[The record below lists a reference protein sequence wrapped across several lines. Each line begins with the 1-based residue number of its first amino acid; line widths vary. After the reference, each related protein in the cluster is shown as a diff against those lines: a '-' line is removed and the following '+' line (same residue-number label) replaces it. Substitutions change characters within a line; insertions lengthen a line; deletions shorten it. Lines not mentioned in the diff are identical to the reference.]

1 VLNAIPATAGAVN
14 STYIA
19 GGAALAN
26 IGAGGL
32 TQTYLGTNVA
42 GTGPAFSAYLN
53 STQSI
58 SAATITKVT
67 LSSEEFDT
75 NNNFDSATNYR
86 FTPTVTGYYQINCNC
101 YFAGTANPLILFL
114 YKNGALYKE
123 FFRVTA
129 GNATGSGSSTI
140 YFNGSTDYVE
150 MYVYVNSAML
160 IGSSGTSY
168 VSMSGAMVRSA

>member
-1 VLNAIPATAGAVN
+1 MTIIINGTGTITGI
-14 STYIA
+14 T
-19 GGAALAN
+19 
-26 IGAGGL
+26 AGGL
-32 TQTYLGTNVA
+32 PDAIITQPELAANVA

>member
-1 VLNAIPATAGAVN
+1 MTITINGSGTVTGI
-14 STYIA
+14 IA
-19 GGAALAN
+19 GGLPDAIITQPELAT
-26 IGAGGL
+26 G
-32 TQTYLGTNVA
+32 VA

-123 FFRVTA
+123 FSRLTA

-150 MYVYVNSAML
+150 MYVYVNSAIL
-160 IGSSGTSY
+160 IGSSGTIY